1 MPRMWNFKTEIQVT
15 WQRWENTKV
24 SSLKDNDIK
33 VKKLLVTKNGTQGQL
48 VDELLN
54 EMSSISLHLFVA
66 GWQYQQFNH
75 IKQEMS
81 ERWVVVIADFA
92 ENYRTFF
99 QDEIQSANWQYQQ
112 ITLHPTIAYY
122 RCPEKDCNEIIT
134 ESMVCISDDL
144 KHDASSVHAYM
155 STVNKYLSQKIPIN
169 HQVQFTDGCSAQY
182 KSREPFMDLSC
193 GLEDYDFSVE
203 RNFFGSRHVKGPCDG
218 LGAVIKQAARRAV
231 EKRKVTITNA
241 KDMYDHC
248 SQSLTLKKG
257 KDEECCHKL
266 RTFFIVSNIKRNIS
280 RNPSKALPGT
290 KKVHCVKGVQ
300 YGQVAV
306 RNLSCF
312 CLNCIR
318 GYGKCENH
326 KIITQSF
333 KKHVLEQRKESK
345 NRQGSTHKSSIKH
358 NTPFKKTNVR
368 RNARKNTV
376 GPKDKVTKITNSPL
390 DNGETVT
397 IDDHEIITKPVI
409 KTARRNIRRKKTA
422 RHNDKNTKTINGTF
436 QEEEIVIIDG
446 HEGQAITNHKSV
458 DVDCLNREK
467 HFEILLKGLCACS
480 NFDQLSALCVQAKE
494 EIARHKIEGKLSDIY
509 IMQGFDVDQISF
521 DIAPGD
527 LPGPVKIPL
536 KTNADGNC
544 LPVGVCLHLEA
555 RVSILKLERV

>member
-203 RNFFGSRHVKGPCDG
+203 RNFFGSRHGKGPCDG
-218 LGAVIKQAARRAV
+218 LGVVIKQAARRAV
-231 EKRKVTITNA
+231 ERREVTITNA

-266 RTFFIVSNIKRNIS
+266 RTFFIVSNIKRNRS

-290 KKVHCVKGVQ
+290 RKVHCVKGVQ

-306 RNLSCF
+306 RNLS
-312 CLNCIR
+312 
-318 GYGKCENH
+318 
-326 KIITQSF
+326 
-333 KKHVLEQRKESK
+333 
-345 NRQGSTHKSSIKH
+345 
-358 NTPFKKTNVR
+358 
-368 RNARKNTV
+368 
-376 GPKDKVTKITNSPL
+376 
-390 DNGETVT
+390 
-397 IDDHEIITKPVI
+397 
-409 KTARRNIRRKKTA
+409 
-422 RHNDKNTKTINGTF
+422 
-436 QEEEIVIIDG
+436 
-446 HEGQAITNHKSV
+446 
-458 DVDCLNREK
+458 
-467 HFEILLKGLCACS
+467 
-480 NFDQLSALCVQAKE
+480 
-494 EIARHKIEGKLSDIY
+494 
-509 IMQGFDVDQISF
+509 
-521 DIAPGD
+521 
-527 LPGPVKIPL
+527 
-536 KTNADGNC
+536 
-544 LPVGVCLHLEA
+544 
-555 RVSILKLERV
+555 